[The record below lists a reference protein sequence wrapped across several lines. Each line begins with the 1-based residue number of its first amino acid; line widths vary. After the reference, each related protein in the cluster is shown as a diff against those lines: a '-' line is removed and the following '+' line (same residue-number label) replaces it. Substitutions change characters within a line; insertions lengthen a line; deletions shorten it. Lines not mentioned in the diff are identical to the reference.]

1 MPFASRTAAERARKR
16 KRGKHKPPGYRKKTA
31 RAVRRGKQ
39 QTLKPCKPC
48 HKQPLPRLLTP
59 GEAEYLYNQALA
71 EIWGVPMERIRTRS
85 WVLPEITYFN

>member
-1 MPFASRTAAERARKR
+1 MPAASRAAAERARKR

-39 QTLKPCKPC
+39 QTLAQRTKER
-48 HKQPLPRLLTP
+48 QPLPRLLTP